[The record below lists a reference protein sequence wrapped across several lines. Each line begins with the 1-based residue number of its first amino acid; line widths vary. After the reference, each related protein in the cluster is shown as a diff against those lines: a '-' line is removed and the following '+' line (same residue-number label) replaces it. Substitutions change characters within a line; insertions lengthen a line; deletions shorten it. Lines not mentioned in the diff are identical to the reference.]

1 MILQTVDIVNFAV
14 FVAACA
20 TIYDVYKTHFASSF
34 VTLVTTLWIH
44 FYVSTLCWSLER
56 KQILHRHSKTFKVPP
71 ILISVVLSQIAVIC
85 HLMIYTL
92 R

>member
-1 MILQTVDIVNFAV
+1 MILQTADIANFV
-14 FVAACA
+14 MFIAACA
-20 TIYDVYKTHFASSF
+20 TIYDVYKTHLASSV

-44 FYVSTLCWSLER
+44 FYVSTLCWSLDR
-56 KQILHRHSKTFKVPP
+56 KQIIHRHSKTFKAPP
-71 ILISVVLSQIAVIC
+71 TIIPVVLSQIAVIC

>member
-1 MILQTVDIVNFAV
+1 MILQTADIANFV
-14 FVAACA
+14 MFIAACA
-20 TIYDVYKTHFASSF
+20 TIYDVYKTHLASR
-34 VTLVTTLWIH
+34 VTTLWIH

-56 KQILHRHSKTFKVPP
+56 KQILHRHSKPLKAPP

>member
-1 MILQTVDIVNFAV
+1 MILQTADIANFV
-14 FVAACA
+14 MFIAACA
-20 TIYDVYKTHFASSF
+20 TIYGVYKTHLAGSF

-56 KQILHRHSKTFKVPP
+56 KQILHRHSKTFKAPP
-71 ILISVVLSQIAVIC
+71 MLIPVVLSQIAVIC